1 MAEQAKSSFS
11 SKAALLLGLAFAG
24 LSVGTVIWL
33 ALAKA
38 ATQPQI
44 NDQKESRA
52 DAPEND
58 SVIDWDYL
66 WSINTNIVGWISIS
80 GTDISYPIARAP
92 QDNPTFYLS
101 HDVWGNWN
109 PYGCPYISAE
119 SSLNCSEWSS
129 CIIFGHNMDDG
140 SMFAPLTSYSNA
152 SWARDHAEVRIQTPS
167 DDLFLQV
174 NFVRI
179 VDAETETQPIGTLS
193 QAEFSE
199 WYLKQIESADVLIRR
214 PRENFSITLCTC
226 SYGTFESQ
234 RTLVYLS

>member
-1 MAEQAKSSFS
+1 MAEQTKSSFS
-11 SKAALLLGLAFAG
+11 SKAVMLLGLTLVS
-24 LSVGTVIWL
+24 LSLGAVIWL
-33 ALAKA
+33 AWARS
-38 ATQPQI
+38 ATQPQMS
-44 NDQKESRA
+44 DHKESEA
-52 DAPEND
+52 DSPDGSSA
-58 SVIDWDYL
+58 IDWDYL
-66 WSINTNIVGWISIS
+66 WSINPSIVGWISIS
-80 GTDISYPIARAP
+80 GTEISYPIARAP

-119 SSLNCSEWSS
+119 SSLDCSEWSS

-152 SWARDHAEVRIQTPS
+152 SWARDHAAVRIQTPS

-179 VDAETETQPIGTLS
+179 VDAETETHPIGTLS

-214 PRENFSITLCTC
+214 PHENFSITLCTC